1 MPLSHEKN
9 KVTFSATWIKLEM
22 STLCE
27 VGQAETKATMY
38 RLHVGLKHDTDEL
51 IYETLCYLPYMQNT
65 SCKTPDWMDHKL
77 ESRFPGEISTISDDT
92 TLKAETHPTNR
103 SLRNVVKK
111 ARSGMIKVIS
121 VQVLFSFLELL
132 TSLVKLHCSCIPQ
145 FLPLSWLVSGPDI
158 GHTSQTQGFGS
169 TSA

>member
-1 MPLSHEKN
+1 
-9 KVTFSATWIKLEM
+9 M

-92 TLKAETHPTNR
+92 TLKAESKEELK
-103 SLRNVVKK
+103 SL
-111 ARSGMIKVIS
+111 SMKVIGES
-121 VQVLFSFLELL
+121 EEVGLILNIQKAKTLASSPT
-132 TSLVKLHCSCIPQ
+132 TSWQIDS
-145 FLPLSWLVSGPDI
+145 
-158 GHTSQTQGFGS
+158 
-169 TSA
+169 